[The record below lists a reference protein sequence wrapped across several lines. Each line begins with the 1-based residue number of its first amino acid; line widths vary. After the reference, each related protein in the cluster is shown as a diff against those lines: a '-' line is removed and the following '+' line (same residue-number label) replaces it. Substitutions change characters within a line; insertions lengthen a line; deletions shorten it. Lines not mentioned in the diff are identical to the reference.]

1 MLTNGS
7 FALNFDIL
15 IADFFYIYDMLDF
28 IFCYFCWQ
36 ASVSPVL
43 ENIIDRPHKH
53 HSSEKIIPI
62 LGVPCDAVSLFIQF
76 LYSSRFIFIIIF
88 ILLINGYLFYL
99 ILHVFSF
106 GLINLHAYLSRSFLE
121 IQVNIQRPK
130 INKS

>member
-76 LYSSRFIFIIIF
+76 LYSSRFIFINFF

-99 ILHVFSF
+99 ILHVFF
-106 GLINLHAYLSRSFLE
+106 FW
-121 IQVNIQRPK
+121 P
-130 INKS
+130 NKSTCLSQPIIP